1 MGGNMGFTVKR
12 QRPTPL
18 MTAVQNQDVAAVK
31 ERIQAGDDI
40 DERDVFE
47 QTALH
52 WAAKYESLEIVQL
65 LLDAG
70 AKPNARDEDGEI
82 PLDNAKRSNNTAVIE
97 ALTNAR
103 KRRFGRKR

>member
-1 MGGNMGFTVKR
+1 MAGNPGYTVKR

-31 ERIQAGDDI
+31 ERISAGDKI
-40 DERDVFE
+40 DERDVFK

-52 WAAKYESLEIVQL
+52 WAAKYESIEIAQL

-70 AKPNARDEDGEI
+70 AKKNAKDEDGDI
-82 PLDNAKRSNNTAVIE
+82 PVDNAKLRNNAPMIE
-97 ALTNAR
+97 LLT
-103 KRRFGRKR
+103 KTKRFGRKR